1 MKRIEQLEKKGAL
14 GLLLFFINSSDKQW
28 MITELL
34 AQIERSQRTLYSAL
48 QILHQLQLV
57 EETRQPEYNRRYFRL
72 TDMGRAVSNKLQEIN
87 ALLEKG

>member
-1 MKRIEQLEKKGAL
+1 MKVLEQLEKKGAL
-14 GLLLFFINSSDKQW
+14 GLLLFLINKPDKQW

-72 TDMGRAVSNKLQEIN
+72 TDLGRVVAHKLQEIN
-87 ALLEKG
+87 ELLEKS